1 MRLSR
6 IEIENFKGFATRQ
19 TIDIRPITLLFGAN
33 STGKSTIL
41 QALQYLREILERGN
55 VDPDKTLVSQ
65 RQDLGGF
72 STFVHNQE
80 LDRTVKLKLVLDISD
95 ENEIEEMPIN
105 SGLALIDIDS
115 EEFSEL
121 QIAYIFNERQTDGKY
136 IVQTIGMEISIDWS
150 ELKQS
155 PYISEL
161 AIELNE
167 ISVAAIVSGP
177 NPERAFLSKFN
188 FQHPLLCP
196 PVLSEDESND
206 YFDST
211 VISSPLEEEIRSLA
225 REAAADRLLS
235 GSLDG
240 KTIQAK
246 YESHGCPD
254 LEKKTLHLF
263 ALATRKSNENLAVLE
278 KLFAKQEEDVQEFF
292 KTRARENLEKED
304 GLRIT
309 VKTDFGALPNLDE
322 SLDIDIRDPDLDI
335 EDLET
340 IRMKGLRS
348 LLTEIMLG
356 PSRIIR
362 NFLAKMIYVGPI
374 REIPSRNYRSQVTPD
389 EARWAHGL
397 AAWDFLCNDRSGQL
411 MEGVNSWLA
420 ESHRL
425 NTPYQIE
432 RMEYKQIPVPGAMHQ
447 IFERGINEDDI
458 GDLQRMYNDLST
470 SLGITLRDYQ
480 KGILVELADVGVGI
494 SQMIPVIVATLQNQQ
509 GLVVIEQPE
518 LHIHPAIQ
526 VGLGDL
532 FINAVFAQQK
542 NICDSSANEN
552 VRKKDLIIETHSEH
566 IMLRLLRRVREKNYD
581 ELPPNTCGLSPNDL
595 SVVYIDSGEDGCRCN
610 QLRISPDGDFVDR
623 WPQGFFEER
632 VEELF

>member
-6 IEIENFKGFATRQ
+6 IEIENFKGIGERQ
-19 TIDIRPITLLFGAN
+19 TIDIKPITLLFGAN
-33 STGKSTIL
+33 SAGKSTIL

-55 VDPDKTLVSQ
+55 VDPDKTIAGG

-72 STFVHNQE
+72 STFVHNHE

-95 ENEIEEMPIN
+95 ENEIDEMPIN

-115 EEFSEL
+115 EEFSDL
-121 QIAYIFNERQTDGKY
+121 QIAYIFDERQTDGKY
-136 IVQTIGMEISIDWS
+136 IVQKIGIEISIEWS
-150 ELKQS
+150 EQKQS

-161 AIELNE
+161 VVDLNG
-167 ISVAAIVSGP
+167 IPVAAIVSQP
-177 NPERAFLSKFN
+177 NPGRAFLSKFN
-188 FQHPLLCP
+188 FRHPLLCP
-196 PVLSEDESND
+196 PELSEDEPND
-206 YFDST
+206 YFDSKE
-211 VISSPLEEEIRSLA
+211 VSSPLEEEINSLA

-235 GSLDG
+235 GSLD
-240 KTIQAK
+240 
-246 YESHGCPD
+246 S
-254 LEKKTLHLF
+254 
-263 ALATRKSNENLAVLE
+263 
-278 KLFAKQEEDVQEFF
+278 
-292 KTRARENLEKED
+292 
-304 GLRIT
+304 LRIS
-309 VKTDFGALPNLDE
+309 VKTEFGALPNLDE
-322 SLDIDIRDPDLDI
+322 SLDLDIRDPDLDI
-335 EDLET
+335 KDLDT
-340 IRMKGLRS
+340 IRVKGLRS

-362 NFLAKMIYVGPI
+362 NFLTKMIYVGPI

-389 EARWAHGL
+389 EARWARGL

-411 MEGVNSWLA
+411 MEEVNSWLT

-425 NTPYQIE
+425 KTPYRIE

-458 GDLQRMYNDLST
+458 GDLQRMYDDLST
-470 SLGITLRDYQ
+470 SLSVTLRDYQ

-509 GLVVIEQPE
+509 VLVILEQPE

-542 NICDSSANEN
+542 NMFDLYAKDNM
-552 VRKKDLIIETHSEH
+552 RKKGLIIETHSEH
-566 IMLRLLRRVREKNYD
+566 IMLRLLRRVREKTNNQ
-581 ELPPNTCGLSPNDL
+581 LPPDTYGLSPNDL
-595 SVVYIDSGEDGCRCN
+595 SVIYVDSSVDDDCRFH